1 MYVKSNIDKYLKY
14 TGHDYSVEEVSA
26 LNAEQ
31 FDRLALQDQ
40 IHIFNVY
47 PAEYSRLTG
56 KTSDATTAQDAP
68 EPTPEDREKQF
79 AVEFERRVDDAIR
92 RAFHPNEP

>member
-1 MYVKSNIDKYLKY
+1 MSYVQTTIQFPDISHGFTEEEARKL
-14 TGHDYSVEEVSA
+14 TVEE
-26 LNAEQ
+26 
-31 FDRLALQDQ
+31 FDELPLSDQ
-40 IHIFNVY
+40 MHLFNNHRSVY
-47 PAEYSRLTG
+47 DRLTG

>member
-1 MYVKSNIDKYLKY
+1 MSYVKTTIQFPDRSHGLTEEEARKL
-14 TGHDYSVEEVSA
+14 TVEE
-26 LNAEQ
+26 
-31 FDRLALQDQ
+31 FDELPLSDQ
-40 IHIFNVY
+40 MHLFNNHRSVY
-47 PAEYSRLTG
+47 DRLTG

>member
-1 MYVKSNIDKYLKY
+1 MYVRSNIDKYLTY
-14 TGHDYSVEEVSA
+14 TGHDYTAEEVSA

-40 IHIFNVY
+40 IHIYNVY

-56 KTSDATTAQDAP
+56 NTSDATTAHDAP
-68 EPTPEDREKQF
+68 EPTPEAKARQF
-79 AVEFERRVDDAIR
+79 ADEFERVVDNAIH